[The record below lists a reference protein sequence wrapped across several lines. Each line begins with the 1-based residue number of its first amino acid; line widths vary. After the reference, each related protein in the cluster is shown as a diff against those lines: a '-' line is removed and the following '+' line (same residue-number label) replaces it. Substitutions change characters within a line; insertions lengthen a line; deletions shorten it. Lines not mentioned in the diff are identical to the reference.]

1 MSFRLRL
8 GSVRMKS
15 GGATLKIMRN
25 DSAERT
31 VNFLKEDATKA
42 AESETAASAVGYAIV
57 LWGGDGAYF
66 ASSHIDRGQP
76 VSATQLPDFV
86 RNALRYHRFEREMKK

>member
-8 GSVRMKS
+8 GSVRLKS

-31 VNFLKEDATKA
+31 LRYLREDTAKA
-42 AESETAASAVGYAIV
+42 EKSETAEGVVGYALV
-57 LWGGDGAYF
+57 LWAGDGAYF
-66 ASSHIDRGQP
+66 AASHIDRGQP
-76 VSATQLPDFV
+76 VCSAQLPDFI
-86 RNALRYHRFEREMKK
+86 RNTLRYHRFEREMKK